1 MDEPPVIDDAP
12 LADPAEVR
20 RAMEFYAARGW
31 TDGLPV
37 VPVTGSYLAEFLATT
52 ARAPSDVVIAMPH
65 LNRALTVRLAAI
77 NAALA
82 GCLPSYFPV
91 VLAAWDSFLGD
102 GGVSKAIWQSTTG
115 TAPFTVVN
123 GPVRTAIGLNSRGN
137 LYGSGFRAN
146 ATIGRAIRLGSLNAF
161 GLRPHVLDQA
171 TQGTPAKYS
180 CCIAENEEDS
190 PWAPLHVDNGL
201 AATDSACTSTVIRS
215 VLHIEARHTIVPEQ
229 LAEDLA
235 DSIGR
240 TGAMVRAFAS
250 VYVVL
255 NPEHAR
261 LLDSRGWSKQDL
273 REAIVER
280 GSRTYRELA
289 ASGKEAIAKGTGWR
303 LPADHPDALPQ
314 TAPADL
320 DAPVPILRS
329 VHDVQVVVAGAPNAG
344 VSSVVETFGAVG
356 RPPSVAK
363 VEIPGQQQELSNGPR
378 FHPIGKEIRLSG
390 KTIVEPSRATPVY
403 GEFDVVVV
411 GGGPAGIMAAS
422 AAARAGHSTLL
433 IERYG
438 FLGGAGTAGGL
449 STFCGLHARTRG
461 ADVRVIRGLAD
472 ELLDRLAKLDGLNA
486 PHLTIADGIAAQAF
500 DISAYKIAAD
510 ELVTGS
516 GARILFH
523 AMAVGAVM
531 ADAGVIDA
539 VLIESKSGR
548 QAVRGR
554 FFVDASGDGDLA
566 AWAGVPW
573 EKAPPIDGMM
583 YPSLMFR
590 INGVNVER
598 AGPAPWRTVE
608 RLMDEAE
615 RAGTHT
621 FPRKKPI
628 VRPQRNPLEWR
639 ANLTQLRTASGG
651 AIDGTDVDQLTL
663 GELTGR
669 QQALDAFTFIRDRT
683 PGFEDS
689 YIVDIAPQIGIRE
702 TRRIIGAYQLTE
714 DDVLGC
720 ADFDDTIG
728 VNGWPV
734 EAHVAGTVEFRWQR
748 DERGFNQLPF
758 RIIVPPATGNLYVA
772 GRCASMTHG
781 AQSAARVTG
790 PCFVMGE
797 AAGVAAGMALDAAV
811 TGDRIDVPELQ
822 RRLENEGAFLG
833 RGEPVAVL

>member
-1 MDEPPVIDDAP
+1 
-12 LADPAEVR
+12 LSR
-20 RAMEFYAARGW
+20 
-31 TDGLPV
+31 
-37 VPVTGSYLAEFLATT
+37 VTIT
-52 ARAPSDVVIAMPH
+52 
-65 LNRALTVRLAAI
+65 
-77 NAALA
+77 
-82 GCLPSYFPV
+82 
-91 VLAAWDSFLGD
+91 
-102 GGVSKAIWQSTTG
+102 
-115 TAPFTVVN
+115 
-123 GPVRTAIGLNSRGN
+123 
-137 LYGSGFRAN
+137 
-146 ATIGRAIRLGSLNAF
+146 
-161 GLRPHVLDQA
+161 
-171 TQGTPAKYS
+171 
-180 CCIAENEEDS
+180 
-190 PWAPLHVDNGL
+190 
-201 AATDSACTSTVIRS
+201 
-215 VLHIEARHTIVPEQ
+215 
-229 LAEDLA
+229 
-235 DSIGR
+235 
-240 TGAMVRAFAS
+240 
-250 VYVVL
+250 
-255 NPEHAR
+255 
-261 LLDSRGWSKQDL
+261 
-273 REAIVER
+273 
-280 GSRTYRELA
+280 
-289 ASGKEAIAKGTGWR
+289 
-303 LPADHPDALPQ
+303 
-314 TAPADL
+314 
-320 DAPVPILRS
+320 
-329 VHDVQVVVAGAPNAG
+329 
-344 VSSVVETFGAVG
+344 
-356 RPPSVAK
+356 
-363 VEIPGQQQELSNGPR
+363 
-378 FHPIGKEIRLSG
+378 
-390 KTIVEPSRATPVY
+390 EPSRQTPVY

-411 GGGPAGIMAAS
+411 GGGPAGIMAAT
-422 AAARAGHSTLL
+422 AAARAGCSTLL

-449 STFCGLHARTRG
+449 STFCGLHARTHG
-461 ADVRVIRGLAD
+461 QDVRVIRGLAD
-472 ELLDRLAKLDGLNA
+472 ELLDRLVKLDGLNA

-523 AMAVGAVM
+523 AMAVGVVM
-531 ADAGVIDA
+531 AKPSTMGRAATGPSASGNRVIDA

-554 FFVDASGDGDLA
+554 FFIDASCDGDLA

-573 EKAPPIDGMM
+573 EKAPSIDGMM

-590 INGVNVER
+590 INGVDVNR

-639 ANLTQLRTASGG
+639 ANLTQLRNSHGG
-651 AIDGTDVDQLTL
+651 AIDGTDVDELTR

-669 QQALDAFTFIRDRT
+669 QQVLDAFTFIRDRT

-702 TRRIIGAYQLTE
+702 TRRIVGPYQLTE

-748 DERGFNQLPF
+748 DPRGYNQLPF
-758 RIIVPPATGNLYVA
+758 RILLPGNVGNLYVT

-797 AAGVAAGMALDAAV
+797 AAGTAARMALFAGVHGDA
-811 TGDRIDVPELQ
+811 IDVPGLQ
-822 RRLENEGAFLG
+822 RRLEDQGVYLG
-833 RGEPVAVL
+833 RGAPEAIL

>member
-1 MDEPPVIDDAP
+1 
-12 LADPAEVR
+12 
-20 RAMEFYAARGW
+20 
-31 TDGLPV
+31 
-37 VPVTGSYLAEFLATT
+37 
-52 ARAPSDVVIAMPH
+52 
-65 LNRALTVRLAAI
+65 
-77 NAALA
+77 
-82 GCLPSYFPV
+82 
-91 VLAAWDSFLGD
+91 
-102 GGVSKAIWQSTTG
+102 
-115 TAPFTVVN
+115 
-123 GPVRTAIGLNSRGN
+123 
-137 LYGSGFRAN
+137 
-146 ATIGRAIRLGSLNAF
+146 
-161 GLRPHVLDQA
+161 
-171 TQGTPAKYS
+171 
-180 CCIAENEEDS
+180 
-190 PWAPLHVDNGL
+190 
-201 AATDSACTSTVIRS
+201 
-215 VLHIEARHTIVPEQ
+215 
-229 LAEDLA
+229 
-235 DSIGR
+235 
-240 TGAMVRAFAS
+240 
-250 VYVVL
+250 
-255 NPEHAR
+255 
-261 LLDSRGWSKQDL
+261 
-273 REAIVER
+273 
-280 GSRTYRELA
+280 
-289 ASGKEAIAKGTGWR
+289 
-303 LPADHPDALPQ
+303 
-314 TAPADL
+314 
-320 DAPVPILRS
+320 
-329 VHDVQVVVAGAPNAG
+329 
-344 VSSVVETFGAVG
+344 
-356 RPPSVAK
+356 
-363 VEIPGQQQELSNGPR
+363 
-378 FHPIGKEIRLSG
+378 LSG
-390 KTIVEPSRATPVY
+390 ETIIEPSRSTPVY

-422 AAARAGHSTLL
+422 AAARAGCSTLL

-449 STFCGLHARTRG
+449 STFCGLHARTHG
-461 ADVRVIRGLAD
+461 QDVRVIRGLAD

-531 ADAGVIDA
+531 RPGVAGGPGVADGTGGSHSGGGTGVAGGTGAAGPAAEIDA
-539 VLIESKSGR
+539 VIIESKSGR

-590 INGVNVER
+590 INGVDVSR

-608 RLMDEAE
+608 RLMEEAE

-639 ANLTQLRTASGG
+639 ANLTQLRTADGG

-663 GELTGR
+663 GELAGR

-734 EAHVAGTVEFRWQR
+734 EAHVAGNVEFRWQR
-748 DERGFNQLPF
+748 EPRGFNQLPF
-758 RIIVPPATGNLYVA
+758 RIILPGPGTVGNLYVA

-797 AAGVAAGMALDAAV
+797 AAGVGASMALAAGVAGDA
-811 TGDRIDVPELQ
+811 IDVPRLQ
-822 RRLENEGAFLG
+822 HRLEEQGAYLG
-833 RGEPVAVL
+833 RVAPETIV